1 MFAFSLLPPAFFLLF
16 LQSDDKNMNLQLVKE
31 KCHCLKAFLHLA
43 SLRHCLGFVCLTFC
57 LLCRPPVASCRMWL
71 GCREIECL
79 FFFLEELKIV
89 TSSPCTLLV
98 ISPVLGVKSGCLF
111 HVLPMHLMCPGG
123 LVSREDPWV
132 QWEALRCC

>member
-1 MFAFSLLPPAFFLLF
+1 M
-16 LQSDDKNMNLQLVKE
+16 
-31 KCHCLKAFLHLA
+31 
-43 SLRHCLGFVCLTFC
+43 
-57 LLCRPPVASCRMWL
+57 ASCRMWL